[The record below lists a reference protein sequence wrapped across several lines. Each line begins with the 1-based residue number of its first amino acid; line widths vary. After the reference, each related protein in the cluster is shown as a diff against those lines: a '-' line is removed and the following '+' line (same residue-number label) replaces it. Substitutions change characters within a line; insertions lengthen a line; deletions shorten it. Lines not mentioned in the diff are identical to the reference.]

1 MKLSHFTI
9 IFLIII
15 LPFSIIARNNTKE
28 YFLVIK
34 DQVRLNNM
42 IDAATQD
49 ALDTLIDLNDEF
61 QMLYI
66 DQRFDVNQTL
76 ALEAVKSFFKT
87 LAVNYNMPYIE
98 GNTEAY
104 FSMYI
109 PAIVI
114 IGYDGFFI
122 YSVDENGSGG
132 YAYQLSP
139 KIPYSYVDEKGAIIN
154 FSLGNYI
161 RMYFPQTGKFY
172 EGSMSEDYFEES
184 QKRYE
189 RDYLLAYDS
198 DREHLNSTKNTV
210 LNMIDE
216 LTEDMSM
223 IIAALDTDPACRSK
237 IPDFLIAHEGAVR
250 PTVDYQR
257 GVSEVASAF
266 HQKRREVIIDII
278 RNTLQEEINSHS
290 TYAKSLGSNYD
301 FALPDIAMDDW
312 TNSINDISVMSFV
325 QGFPVGTRSYYN
337 NYALGGSRIVET
349 EYIYG
354 TKDKIYHL
362 KDCSRAH
369 SSDVD
374 NVFLNRVQA
383 AENGYWPCLEC
394 RP

>member
-28 YFLVIK
+28 YFLVVK
-34 DQVRLNNM
+34 DQVRLNNI
-42 IDAATQD
+42 IDTATQD
-49 ALDTLIDLNDEF
+49 ALDTLVDLNDEF

-66 DQRFDVNQTL
+66 DQRFDVNQTM
-76 ALEAVKSFFKT
+76 ALEAIKSFFKT
-87 LAVNYNMPYIE
+87 FAVNHNMPYVE
-98 GNTEAY
+98 GSTETY
-104 FSMYI
+104 FSMYV
-109 PAIVI
+109 PAILV

-122 YSVDENGSGG
+122 YSVDETNGGKYS
-132 YAYQLSP
+132 YQLSP
-139 KIPYSYVDEKGAIIN
+139 KIPYSYIDSSSGAIIN

-161 RMYFPQTGKFY
+161 RMYTNGKLY
-172 EGSMSEDYFEES
+172 EGTISGEYLEDS
-184 QKRYE
+184 INRYE
-189 RDYLLAYDS
+189 ENFVKAYGGSRMDS
-198 DREHLNSTKNTV
+198 AAQRYMLDN
-210 LNMIDE
+210 IQE
-216 LTEDMSM
+216 LTEDMS
-223 IIAALDTDPACRSK
+223 IIVATLCDNGLSSKVPSFLRVSRSS
-237 IPDFLIAHEGAVR
+237 GAPV

-290 TYAKSLGSNYD
+290 TYAKTLGSNYD

-325 QGFPVGTRSYYN
+325 QGFPVGTSSYYN

-383 AENGYWPCLEC
+383 AENGYWPCLIC